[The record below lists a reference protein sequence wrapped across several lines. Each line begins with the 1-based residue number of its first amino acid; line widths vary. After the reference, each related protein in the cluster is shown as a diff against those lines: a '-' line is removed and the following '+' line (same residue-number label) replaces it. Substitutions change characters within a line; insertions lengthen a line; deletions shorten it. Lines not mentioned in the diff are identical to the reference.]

1 MGGMDLRT
9 DINNWMPLTVSEI
22 NEVFS
27 DIPLRWCIAGG
38 WALDLHLC
46 KQTRE
51 HSDIDVIITRGEQLI
66 AYQYLNRDWMLY
78 KAEDGK
84 LDLWEDGEYLNSTND
99 IWVSKSSE
107 TPWAF
112 QIMIIDTEENF
123 WTYQRDKSVRRS
135 IDDIFLKTV
144 EGIPYLRPEIQL
156 LHKAGGSQVREKDF
170 NDFQTMLPSLL
181 PQEKAWLKSALNRQF
196 PGGHAWVE
204 FI

>member
-1 MGGMDLRT
+1 MDLRT

-112 QIMIIDTEENF
+112 QIMIIDTEENS
-123 WTYQRDKSVRRS
+123 WIYNKDKSVRRP
-135 IDDIFLKTV
+135 IDNIFLKTI

>member
-1 MGGMDLRT
+1 MDLRT

>member
-1 MGGMDLRT
+1 MRT

-112 QIMIIDTEENF
+112 QIMIIDTEENS
-123 WTYQRDKSVRRS
+123 WIYKKDKSVRRA

>member
-1 MGGMDLRT
+1 MDLRT

-27 DIPLRWCIAGG
+27 NIPLRWYIAGG

-84 LDLWEDGEYLNSTND
+84 LDLWEDGEYLNSIND

-112 QIMIIDTEENF
+112 QIMIIDTEEKS
-123 WTYQRDKSVRRS
+123 WIYKRDKSVRRP

>member
-1 MGGMDLRT
+1 MDLRT

-99 IWVSKSSE
+99 IWVSKSRE

-112 QIMIIDTEENF
+112 QIMIIDTAENS
-123 WTYQRDKSVRRS
+123 WIYKKDKSVRRP

-181 PQEKAWLKSALNRQF
+181 PEEKAWLKTALNRQF